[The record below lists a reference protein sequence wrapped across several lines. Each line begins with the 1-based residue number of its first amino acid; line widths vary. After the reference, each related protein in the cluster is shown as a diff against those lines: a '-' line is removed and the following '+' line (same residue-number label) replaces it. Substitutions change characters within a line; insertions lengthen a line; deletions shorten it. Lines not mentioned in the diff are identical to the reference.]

1 MVFTRTLAPAPKP
14 GPKPRQVCS
23 GGAEPFALP
32 ADAPC
37 DDRSTA
43 ASEACLQPSA
53 TLSGP
58 ATLLLCPGS
67 GLSLTGGYTTG
78 EGALSPRPPRFI
90 WAAAEGSDNL
100 GPISAHLATVH
111 DASEVLE
118 LDAALLDGG
127 DHFEFT
133 LQVVDFVGQASEPA
147 THTVTR
153 LATPAPVVT
162 IEAPAHVRLSA
173 GELLLL
179 PARAQLASCNGTDA
193 SVNVVFEWRATDAA
207 TGAVLTLPD
216 VEGLLPGAPRSTLAL
231 RGAAPLRFG
240 GTHLLRVTGCLG
252 SAPSLCGSAEVRVTL
267 RDSPLVARIAG
278 GDRAVGEDAGLE
290 LDASSSADPDEP
302 SAALQFVWS
311 CSTAA
316 ADADA
321 DTAAAT
327 HACPQLPPAGSSL
340 ALPPGELR
348 PGRYVF
354 AVSVSKASGE
364 TASGETAS
372 AGVAITVVAGSVPV
386 VSVAPPAAA
395 KQSANTALR
404 LVGSASLDSASASQL
419 ELAWSCDGE
428 S

>member
-1 MVFTRTLAPAPKP
+1 ML
-14 GPKPRQVCS
+14 
-23 GGAEPFALP
+23 
-32 ADAPC
+32 
-37 DDRSTA
+37 
-43 ASEACLQPSA
+43 
-53 TLSGP
+53 
-58 ATLLLCPGS
+58 
-67 GLSLTGGYTTG
+67 
-78 EGALSPRPPRFI
+78 
-90 WAAAEGSDNL
+90 AAAE
-100 GPISAHLATVH
+100 
-111 DASEVLE
+111 
-118 LDAALLDGG
+118 AA
-127 DHFEFT
+127 
-133 LQVVDFVGQASEPA
+133 AA
-147 THTVTR
+147 AAAAR
-153 LATPAPVVT
+153 RAA
-162 IEAPAHVRLSA
+162 AA
-173 GELLLL
+173 GRRAML

-193 SVNVVFEWRATDAA
+193 GVKVVFEWRATDAA
-207 TGAVLTLPD
+207 TGAVLSLPD

-327 HACPQLPPAGSSL
+327 NACPQLPPAGSNL

-354 AVSVSKASGE
+354 AVSVSK
-364 TASGETAS
+364 ASGETAS

>member
-1 MVFTRTLAPAPKP
+1 MPT
-14 GPKPRQVCS
+14 
-23 GGAEPFALP
+23 
-32 ADAPC
+32 DAPC

-90 WAAAEGSDNL
+90 WAAAEGSDNF
-100 GPISAHLATVH
+100 GPISTHLATVH

-118 LDAALLDGG
+118 LGAALLDGG

-133 LQVVDFVGQASEPA
+133 LQVVDFVGQASDPA

-153 LATPAPVVT
+153 LATRAPVVT

-193 SVNVVFEWRATDAA
+193 SVKGVVFEWRATDAA

-231 RGAAPLRFG
+231 RGAAPLGFG
-240 GTHLLRVTGCLG
+240 GTHWLHVTGCLG

-267 RDSPLVARIAG
+267 RDSPLVARLAG
-278 GDRAVGEDAGLE
+278 GDRAVGEDAGLD

-321 DTAAAT
+321 DTAAAAP
-327 HACPQLPPAGSSL
+327 ACPELPPADSNL

-354 AVSVSKASGE
+354 AVSVSK
-364 TASGETAS
+364 ASGETAS

-395 KQSANTALR
+395 KHSANTALR

>member
-1 MVFTRTLAPAPKP
+1 MPAAERDALRPRHPAAVP
-14 GPKPRQVCS
+14 G
-23 GGAEPFALP
+23 
-32 ADAPC
+32 
-37 DDRSTA
+37 
-43 ASEACLQPSA
+43 
-53 TLSGP
+53 
-58 ATLLLCPGS
+58 

-100 GPISAHLATVH
+100 DTISAHLATVH
-111 DASEVLE
+111 DDASEVLE
-118 LDAALLDGG
+118 LDAAVLDGG

-133 LQVVDFVGQASEPA
+133 LQVVDFVGQESEPA

-153 LATPAPVVT
+153 LATPAPAVT
-162 IEAPAHVRLSA
+162 IEAPAHVKLSA

-193 SVNVVFEWRATDAA
+193 SVNVVFQWRATDAA
-207 TGAVLTLPD
+207 TGAVLSLPD

-231 RGAAPLRFG
+231 RGAPPLRFG

-267 RDSPLVARIAG
+267 RDDPLVARIAG

-302 SAALQFVWS
+302 SAAALRMELLYRR
-311 CSTAA
+311 CRRRCGHRRHHDRLPTAA
-316 ADADA
+316 ARGFE
-321 DTAAAT
+321 
-327 HACPQLPPAGSSL
+327 P

-348 PGRYVF
+348 PGRYAF

-404 LVGSASLDSASASQL
+404 LVGSASLASASASQL

>member
-1 MVFTRTLAPAPKP
+1 MVIPRTLAPDPKP

-32 ADAPC
+32 TDAPC
-37 DDRSTA
+37 DDRSTV

-100 GPISAHLATVH
+100 VPISAHLATVH

-133 LQVVDFVGQASEPA
+133 LQVVDFVGQESDPA

-153 LATPAPVVT
+153 LATPAPAVT

-179 PARAQLASCNGTDA
+179 PARAQLASCNSTDD
-193 SVNVVFEWRATDAA
+193 SVKGVVFEWRATDAD

-231 RGAAPLRFG
+231 RGAPPLRFG
-240 GTHLLRVTGCLG
+240 GTHLLHVTGCLG

-267 RDSPLVARIAG
+267 RDSPLVARLAG
-278 GDRAVGEDAGLE
+278 GDRAVGEDAGLD

-327 HACPQLPPAGSSL
+327 NACPELPPAGSNL

-354 AVSVSKASGE
+354 AVNVSK
-364 TASGETAS
+364 ASGETAS